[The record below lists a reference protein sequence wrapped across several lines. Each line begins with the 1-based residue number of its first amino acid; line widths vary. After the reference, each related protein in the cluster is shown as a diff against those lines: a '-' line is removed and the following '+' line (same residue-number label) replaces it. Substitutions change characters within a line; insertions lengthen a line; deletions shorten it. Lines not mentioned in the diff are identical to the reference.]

1 MAPLFPVFRHHLG
14 YHWVSLRALEH
25 CRVVG
30 KVQAVAA
37 LFLALLEA
45 VGLARTADAA
55 ALAGHDLDKMVERL
69 ALVDFFE

>member
-14 YHWVSLRALEH
+14 DHGVSLRALEH

-37 LFLALLEA
+37 LFLALLKA

-55 ALAGHDLDKMVERL
+55 TLAGHHLDKVIELL
-69 ALVDFFE
+69 ALVDFL